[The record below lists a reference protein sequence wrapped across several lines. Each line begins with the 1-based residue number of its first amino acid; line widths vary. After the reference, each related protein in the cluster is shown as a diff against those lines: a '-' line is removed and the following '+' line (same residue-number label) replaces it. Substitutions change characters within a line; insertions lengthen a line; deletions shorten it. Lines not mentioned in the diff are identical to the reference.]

1 MTVGDF
7 FVHTTGAR
15 QFSFSEDA
23 PSMCGQDFWHKYRG
37 KSEWNAEID
46 TVRLIPRRDIGT
58 GDGVICLI
66 TLKKN

>member
-23 PSMCGQDFWHKYRG
+23 PSMCGQD
-37 KSEWNAEID
+37 
-46 TVRLIPRRDIGT
+46 IGT